1 MTMNRN
7 RWALVAAGVL
17 TFGLALQAAAAS
29 PTLLEIENAFTE
41 LAEKIRPVVVNIE
54 VSRELPEQMRNF
66 EGTPF
71 EDFFRFFGQPN
82 PDGDEDGGFQPRRMP
97 RRVASGSGFIF
108 DEAGHIITNNHVVE
122 GADLIRVTL
131 WNDEELDAT
140 VVGRDPQTDLAVIKV
155 ETDTDLPVAQLGD
168 SSQLR
173 VGQYAIAVGNPQGL
187 QGSFSFG
194 HVTALGRGAQD
205 NIRLPNIRFYDLI
218 QTDAAINLGNSGGPL
233 CDIDGRVIGINVA
246 IVRWAD
252 ALGFAIPVNTAKDI
266 VNTLISEG
274 KITRGYLGVTIKDA
288 SEVADAVQ
296 LPDEKGALVETVVAE
311 SPAEK
316 GGIEVYD
323 VIRKVNGSVVD
334 SASDLQRLV
343 SDLQPGETAVLEVW
357 RDGETVE
364 VRVQLEEYPEDE
376 EAAIF
381 GEALLGLRV
390 RRLTSDM
397 GSSLGLESGTTGVL
411 VSSVEFGSPADRAGI
426 QEGDVV
432 IEVAKQAVGSPED
445 FRRVM
450 KENMTPGSAV
460 LVRLLRPGRAAMPII
475 TSISVPTDE

>member
-1 MTMNRN
+1 MKRN
-7 RWALVAAGVL
+7 HWAALAAGVL
-17 TFGLALQAAAAS
+17 ALGLALQAGAATAN
-29 PTLLEIENAFTE
+29 LREIENAFID

-54 VSRELPEQMRNF
+54 VSRELPERMQNF

-71 EDFFRFFGQPN
+71 EDFFRFFGQPR

-108 DEAGHIITNNHVVE
+108 DDDGHIITNNHVVE

-131 WNDEELDAT
+131 WNGEELDAT
-140 VVGRDPQTDLAVIKV
+140 VVGRDSQTDLAVIKV
-155 ETDTDLPVAQLGD
+155 ETDTDLPVAALGD
-168 SSQLR
+168 SNDLR

-296 LPDEKGALVETVVAE
+296 LPDERGALVETVVGD
-311 SPAEK
+311 SPAAK
-316 GGIEVYD
+316 GGVEVYD
-323 VIRKVNGSVVD
+323 VIRKVNGEEVA
-334 SASDLQRLV
+334 SASELQRLI
-343 SDLQPGETAVLEVW
+343 SDIAPGETAVLEVW
-357 RDGETVE
+357 RDGKSVE
-364 VRVQLEEYPEDE
+364 IRVELEEYPDDE
-376 EAAIF
+376 EAAVF

-390 RRLTSDM
+390 RRLTADM

-411 VSSVEFGSPADRAGI
+411 VNSVEFGSPADRAGI
-426 QEGDVV
+426 QQGDVI
-432 IEVAKQAVGSPED
+432 IEVAKEDVGSPEQ

-450 KENMTPGSAV
+450 QENMTPGSAV

-475 TSISVPTDE
+475 TSISVPTEE